1 MNNELTINT
10 KSISKFKPFL
20 IDDPE
25 QIKKGKNSFILKSGR
40 IGGKTIA
47 LLQKMEQNILQYRD
61 RDIIVL
67 RANSTALKD
76 SVFLEFQKKI
86 IADFAV
92 KAPDFFTKF
101 DFRST
106 PPMVITSPFGNQ
118 IRFGGVGLGSKSGSN
133 QSKGKV
139 AEHPLSLIVVEET
152 QEIFMGTG
160 NADLLK
166 NAIATYIR
174 LLDDKIGKIVYA
186 GNTERNRLGKF
197 NQWVEE
203 QKKDPLITVIET
215 SWLDIKHFLNRA
227 TIQMIEREYELN
239 PNNAKYLYGGEP
251 IGGVN
256 LVYGGFNEILNT
268 IPADYNPKEPLMT
281 AEMLFA
287 PQNLGQINQVFIGVD
302 GAQTHDKMVFE
313 PYFQF
318 KNAKIVLRS
327 RDILY
332 HDPLKNGVI
341 SNSVLI
347 KKYFKP
353 WFIELYR
360 SYSLMNRPIAVVVD
374 GHCTDII
381 SELQYELAPFPNV
394 QIIKFTRKDLLE
406 TTKSVNNA
414 FTDKKLYITLENWK
428 EMISNDDVDI
438 SVLLLELATM
448 CWDETDATKFN
459 NSIPNDLTDGMRYP
473 ISWFMNPYQREDFSE
488 RR

>member
-1 MNNELTINT
+1 MANEVSVSTR
-10 KSISKFKPFL
+10 SISKFKPFL

-25 QIKKGKNSFILKSGR
+25 EIKSGKNSFILKSGR

-47 LLQKMEQNILQYRD
+47 LLQKMETNLLKYKD
-61 RDIIVL
+61 RDIVVL

-76 SVFLEFQKKI
+76 SVFLEFKKKI
-86 IADFAV
+86 VSDFAMSAPAFFV
-92 KAPDFFTKF
+92 KW

-139 AEHPLSLIVVEET
+139 AERQLSLIVVEET

-160 NADLLK
+160 TADLLK
-166 NAIATYIR
+166 NAVATYIR

-197 NQWVEE
+197 NLWVEE
-203 QKKDPLITVIET
+203 QRKDPNITVIET
-215 SWLDIKHFLNRA
+215 SWIDIKHFLNRA

-239 PNNAKYLYGGEP
+239 PNNAKYLFGGEP

-256 LVYGGFNEILNT
+256 LVYGGFNEELNT
-268 IPADYNPKEPLMT
+268 VPEHFNAKESLFT
-281 AEMLFA
+281 AEILFSKS
-287 PQNLGQINQVFIGVD
+287 NIGQINQLIIGVD

-341 SNSVLI
+341 SNSFLI

-353 WFIELYR
+353 WFIKLYQD
-360 SYSLMNRPIAVVVD
+360 YLLMNKPIKIVVD

-381 SELQYELAPFPNV
+381 SELQYELAPFTNV
-394 QIIKFTRKDLLE
+394 QIVKFTRKDLLE

-428 EMISNDDVDI
+428 EMISGDEVDI
-438 SVLLLELATM
+438 SVLLLELATL
-448 CWDETDATKFN
+448 CWDETDGTKFN
-459 NSIPNDLTDGMRYP
+459 GSIPNDLTDAMRYP
-473 ISWFMNPYQREDFSE
+473 ISWFMNPYQRDDFSE